1 MRKILITGGLG
12 QVGSYLVDKLCNT
25 TDVTILDN
33 YSSTTRE
40 NVPDGV
46 TVVHDDILSKRA
58 RELVAQNDVVI
69 HTAAQINVSRSM
81 IDPIF
86 DMKNNVSGT
95 LNLLE
100 AARSSSDNLSLNP
113 NPKNLIK
120 FIYFSSAAVYGNPEY
135 LPIDEAHPQNPLS
148 PYGASKL
155 SGEKYCTMYHKAFGV
170 PTVCIRPFN
179 IYSPR
184 QDPSNPYSGVISKF
198 MERVKNN
205 QSPIIFG
212 DGTQTRD
219 FVSVHDIVDMV
230 LLAIGSEK
238 AEGEVF
244 NVGTGVPTTITE
256 LAQMIIDIYGA
267 DVEIEFADGQ
277 SGDIKHSSSNIS
289 KARSIGYEPK
299 VKLHGGLKDFI
310 TAQTES

>member
-1 MRKILITGGLG
+1 MQKILITGGLG

-25 TDVTILDN
+25 ADVTVLDN

-40 NVPDGV
+40 SVPDGV
-46 TVVHDDILSKRA
+46 TIVNDDILSKRA

-69 HTAAQINVSRSM
+69 HTAAQISVSRSM
-81 IDPIF
+81 DDPLF
-86 DMKNNVSGT
+86 DLNNNVFGT

-100 AARSSSDNLSLNP
+100 AARSSSDGQNLN
-113 NPKNLIK
+113 K

-198 MERVKNN
+198 IERVKDN

-230 LLAIGSEK
+230 LLAIDNKK

-244 NVGTGVPTTITE
+244 NVGTGIPTTITE
-256 LAQMIIDIYGA
+256 LAQIIIDIYGA
-267 DVEIEFADGQ
+267 DVDIEFTD
-277 SGDIKHSSSNIS
+277 SMPGDIKHSSSDIS
-289 KARSIGYEPK
+289 KARSIGFEPK
-299 VKLHGGLKDFI
+299 VKLHDGLGEFLNTPI
-310 TAQTES
+310 LI

>member
-1 MRKILITGGLG
+1 MQKILLTGGLG

-25 TDVTILDN
+25 TEVTVLDN

-40 NVPDGV
+40 SVPDNV

-58 RELVAQNDVVI
+58 RELVTQNDVVI
-69 HTAAQINVSRSM
+69 HTAAQISVSRSM
-81 IDPIF
+81 DDPLF
-86 DMKNNVSGT
+86 DLNNNVFGT

-100 AARSSSDNLSLNP
+100 AARSSSDDLDP
-113 NPKNLIK
+113 NNK
-120 FIYFSSAAVYGNPEY
+120 FIYFSSAAVYGNPEH

-198 MERVKNN
+198 IERVKNN

-230 LLAIGSEK
+230 LLAIDDKK

-244 NVGTGVPTTITE
+244 NVGTGMPTTITE
-256 LAQMIIDIYGA
+256 LAQNIIDIYGA
-267 DVEIEFADGQ
+267 DVDIEFAD
-277 SGDIKHSSSNIS
+277 SMPGDIKHSSSDIS
-289 KARSIGYEPK
+289 KARSIGFEPK
-299 VKLHGGLKDFI
+299 VKLHNGLKEFI
-310 TAQTES
+310 TAQTDS

>member
-1 MRKILITGGLG
+1 MQKILITGGLG

-25 TDVTILDN
+25 AEVTVLDN

-40 NVPDGV
+40 SVPDGV
-46 TVVHDDILSKRA
+46 TIVNDDILNKRA
-58 RELVAQNDVVI
+58 RELVTQNDVVI
-69 HTAAQINVSRSM
+69 HTAAQISVFRSM
-81 IDPIF
+81 DDPLF
-86 DMKNNVSGT
+86 DLNNNVFGT

-100 AARSSSDNLSLNP
+100 AARSSNVNLN
-113 NPKNLIK
+113 K

-198 MERVKNN
+198 IERVKNN

-212 DGTQTRD
+212 DGTNTRD
-219 FVSVHDIVDMV
+219 FVSVHDIIDMV
-230 LLAIGSEK
+230 LLAIDNKK

-244 NVGTGVPTTITE
+244 NVGTGVTTTITE
-256 LAQMIIDIYGA
+256 LAQNIIDIYGA
-267 DVEIEFADGQ
+267 DLDIEFAERMP
-277 SGDIKHSSSNIS
+277 GDIKHSSSDIS
-289 KARSIGYEPK
+289 KARLIGFKPKIKLRDGLGEFLNTQISI
-299 VKLHGGLKDFI
+299 
-310 TAQTES
+310 

>member
-1 MRKILITGGLG
+1 MQKILITGGLG

-25 TDVTILDN
+25 TNVTILDN

-40 NVPDGV
+40 NVPDSV
-46 TVVHDDILSKRA
+46 TVVRDDILSKRA
-58 RELVAQNDVVI
+58 RELVAQNDIVI

-81 IDPIF
+81 DDPLF
-86 DMKNNVSGT
+86 DLNNNVFGT

-100 AARSSSDNLSLNP
+100 AARSSNAN
-113 NPKNLIK
+113 NK

-135 LPIDEAHPQNPLS
+135 LPIDEAHPQDPLS
-148 PYGASKL
+148 PYGVSKL

-198 MERVKNN
+198 MERVKTK

-212 DGTQTRD
+212 DGAQTRD

-230 LLAIGSEK
+230 LLAIGSKK

-244 NVGTGVPTTITE
+244 NVGTGIATTITE
-256 LAQMIIDIYGA
+256 LAQVIIDIYGA
-267 DVEIEFADGQ
+267 DVDIEFTDDMP
-277 SGDIKHSSSNIS
+277 GDIKHSSSDIS
-289 KARSIGYEPK
+289 KARSIGFEPK
-299 VKLHGGLKDFI
+299 VKLHDGLKDFVNTSTDTGWEHI
-310 TAQTES
+310 

>member
-1 MRKILITGGLG
+1 MQKILITGGLG
-12 QVGSYLVDKLCNT
+12 QVGSYLVDKLYKT
-25 TDVTILDN
+25 AEVTVLDN

-40 NVPDGV
+40 FVPDGV
-46 TVVHDDILSKRA
+46 TVVRDDILSKRA
-58 RELVAQNDVVI
+58 RELISQNDVVI
-69 HTAAQINVSRSM
+69 HTAAQISVSRSM
-81 IDPIF
+81 DDPLF
-86 DMKNNVSGT
+86 DLNNNVFGT

-100 AARSSSDNLSLNP
+100 AARSSNI
-113 NPKNLIK
+113 KK

-155 SGEKYCTMYHKAFGV
+155 SGEKYCTMYQKVFGV

-198 MERVKNN
+198 MERVKKK

-230 LLAIGSEK
+230 LLAIDSKK

-244 NVGTGVPTTITE
+244 NVSTGVTTTITE

-267 DVEIEFADGQ
+267 DVDIEFVDGMP
-277 SGDIKHSSSNIS
+277 GDIKHSSSDIF
-289 KARSIGYEPK
+289 KAKSIGYEPK
-299 VKLHGGLKDFI
+299 VQLYDGLKEFI
-310 TAQTES
+310 TAQTDS

>member
-1 MRKILITGGLG
+1 MQKILITGGLG

-25 TDVTILDN
+25 TEVTVLDN

-40 NVPDGV
+40 SVPDNV

-58 RELVAQNDVVI
+58 RELVTQNDVVI
-69 HTAAQINVSRSM
+69 HTAAQISVSRSM
-81 IDPIF
+81 DDPLF
-86 DMKNNVSGT
+86 DLNNNVFGT

-100 AARSSSDNLSLNP
+100 AARNSSVNQSQNSKL
-113 NPKNLIK
+113 KK

-179 IYSPR
+179 IYSLR

-198 MERVKNN
+198 IERVKNN

-230 LLAIGSEK
+230 LLAIDNK
-238 AEGEVF
+238 NTEGEVF
-244 NVGTGVPTTITE
+244 NVGAGVTTTITE
-256 LAQMIIDIYGA
+256 LAQNIINIYDA
-267 DVEIEFADGQ
+267 DVDIEFIDAMP
-277 SGDIKHSSSNIS
+277 GDIKHSSSDIS
-289 KARSIGYEPK
+289 KARLIGYEPK
-299 VKLHGGLKDFI
+299 VKLHDGLEEFI
-310 TAQTES
+310 SAQTV

>member
-12 QVGSYLVDKLCNT
+12 QVGSYLVDKLCST
-25 TDVTILDN
+25 AEVTVLDN

-40 NVPDGV
+40 SVPNGV
-46 TVVHDDILSKRA
+46 TIVRDDILSQRA
-58 RELVAQNDVVI
+58 RELVTQNDVVI
-69 HTAAQINVSRSM
+69 HTAAQISVARSM
-81 IDPIF
+81 DDPLF
-86 DMKNNVSGT
+86 DVRNNVFGT

-100 AARSSSDNLSLNP
+100 AARSSN
-113 NPKNLIK
+113 IHK

-155 SGEKYCTMYHKAFGV
+155 SGEKYCTMYHKAFDV

-198 MERVKNN
+198 IERVKEN

-219 FVSVHDIVDMV
+219 FVSVHDIVDIV
-230 LLAIGSEK
+230 LLAIDNKK

-244 NVGTGVPTTITE
+244 NVGSGVPTTITE
-256 LAQMIIDIYGA
+256 LAQIIIDIYGA
-267 DVEIEFADGQ
+267 NVDIEYTD
-277 SGDIKHSSSNIS
+277 SMPGDIKHSSSDIS
-289 KARSIGYEPK
+289 KARSIGFEPK
-299 VKLHGGLKDFI
+299 VKLHDGLGKFLNTPI
-310 TAQTES
+310 LI